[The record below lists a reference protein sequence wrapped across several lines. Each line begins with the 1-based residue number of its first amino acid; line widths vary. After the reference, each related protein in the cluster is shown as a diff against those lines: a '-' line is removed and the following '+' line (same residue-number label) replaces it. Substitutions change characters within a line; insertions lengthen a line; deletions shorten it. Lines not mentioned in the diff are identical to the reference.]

1 MEFKIKKL
9 PKVKI
14 SELDFLPTTSGLFFV
29 IDHALRVWYV
39 GTAKNLRESLKED
52 QMYSIITGNLVSQVA
67 YFQWEDWDDLTDWEV
82 DCLAKFNPPLNLG
95 LEESQLPVADL
106 GYSQSQYLNR
116 YKDIQDM
123 IKILEQ
129 EKEELKPNIISLLEE
144 NDDKIHADTLKAWIS
159 SRKSYTYS
167 PQLESMRR
175 EIAEMQKD
183 EELSGVAQVKSVLVF
198 PVVKGK

>member
-29 IDHALRVWYV
+29 IDNALRVWYV
-39 GTAKNLRESLKED
+39 GTAKNLRDYLKED
-52 QMYSIITGNLVSQVA
+52 QMYSITTNNLISHIA
-67 YFQWEDWDDLTDWEV
+67 YFQWEDWEDLTDWEI
-82 DCLAKFNPPLNLG
+82 DCLTKFNPPLNLG
-95 LEESQLPVADL
+95 VEESQLPIADL

-116 YKDIQDM
+116 YKEIQDM

-129 EKEELKPNIISLLEE
+129 EKDELKPNIISLLEE
-144 NDDKIHADTLKAWIS
+144 SDGKISTSTLKAWIS
-159 SRKSYTYS
+159 TRKSYSYS
-167 PQLESMRR
+167 LQLESMRR